1 MAFKTATVQSGQVT
15 GTHSDFPVYV
25 DLSRLGITT
34 LAEAQSV
41 RVYSDEAK
49 TVELPREI
57 VSLSE
62 CHVKVTSLS
71 STTELFIDY
80 DGVRS
85 DYATTATYGAEN
97 VWTNGYAAVYHMQET
112 SGSII
117 DSTGNGHDG
126 TGVSTMPNAIA
137 GKVGGAQDFNG
148 SSYIDTNDDFA
159 DGASELTL
167 SCWVKPDNFNLF
179 NAMIM
184 KHHGGTPRAW
194 GFQLQTDGQI
204 RFQLFYSNGS
214 NSSLDSGSGFKAIA
228 ASWNYV
234 TGTYDD
240 AANSR
245 AVYLNGTQANTDS
258 PTLGMQNDS
267 SNVTLGAYENGANK
281 LNGQMDEVRI
291 ATAERTSNWITTEYN
306 NQNDEATFWGT
317 WTDAGGGGGGGAAQ
331 AARRGA
337 VMMM

>member
-1 MAFKTATVQSGQVT
+1 
-15 GTHSDFPVYV
+15 
-25 DLSRLGITT
+25 
-34 LAEAQSV
+34 
-41 RVYSDEAK
+41 
-49 TVELPREI
+49 
-57 VSLSE
+57 
-62 CHVKVTSLS
+62 
-71 STTELFIDY
+71 
-80 DGVRS
+80 
-85 DYATTATYGAEN
+85 
-97 VWTNGYAAVYHMQET
+97 
-112 SGSII
+112 
-117 DSTGNGHDG
+117 
-126 TGVSTMPNAIA
+126 MPNAIA

-214 NSSLDSGSGFKAIA
+214 NSSLDSGSSFKAIA